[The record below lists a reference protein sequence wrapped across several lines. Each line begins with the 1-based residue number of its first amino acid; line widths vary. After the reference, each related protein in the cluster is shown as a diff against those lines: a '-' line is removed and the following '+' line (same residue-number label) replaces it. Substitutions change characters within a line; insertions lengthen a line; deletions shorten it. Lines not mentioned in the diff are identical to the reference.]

1 MREPRLFSF
10 IAPRSIIL
18 SLSRPVLEVGRPYFS
33 VELGYREIPPN
44 LAESYHVAE
53 RSESSSS
60 GAEAYPIATG
70 YDFPRKEV
78 SSMWLL
84 FLLKRG
90 GTLKW

>member
-1 MREPRLFSF
+1 M
-10 IAPRSIIL
+10 
-18 SLSRPVLEVGRPYFS
+18 LEAGRPYFS

-70 YDFPRKEV
+70 YDFSPK
-78 SSMWLL
+78 
-84 FLLKRG
+84 G
-90 GTLKW
+90 GELYVELALQENLRRYC